1 MYWLRVAL
9 FALVAELSAIDLTSA
24 QCTANHD
31 PNTPVSTSDCPLLP
45 AAHNQLG
52 PLSAD
57 ATYARM
63 ANPSFSGNFTAGSA
77 EFNGSLI
84 VNSAMIGAQINRLS
98 DRLYVGDALRTQLG
112 NNKTCASGDWISQ
125 IIPDS
130 TCLGMLSAMSV
141 KNVPYAGVFATRTSD
156 NPSRYAFAT
165 VALGVNDEPS
175 AIWPLQTAY
184 NETRAYQ
191 ASSHT
196 LAEESDIINAT
207 IPNSSVKIISPYAMV
222 PGKPVLVN
230 KWLSNGRPD
239 FLNLALGGKVTPGD
253 TVSFNFSGGLS
264 SPQTISSTVAKG
276 DTLSSIMAR
285 LASEFNRNA
294 TLTTSGMYAA
304 AVGQYVSISNAP
316 RPSVM
321 TTTAKVSA
329 RATEVAVPAYGGNTS
344 AIIGIINNSTRQ
356 FGSGTGASFSG
367 VVFDCLSL
375 SGADCSDSGGF
386 GEALAL
392 GRKQSIDFYNPGS
405 AAGSPVAR
413 IYSNVKSGTPT
424 SMNFRFN
431 DRDAEFEYSGDGTLQ
446 ASVISRAGAT
456 DHVSIQG
463 GRQGR
468 GNEGGLA
475 MRSSNPNANMAI
487 ATKGSGSLD
496 FYGGSI
502 VAHAPVKLN
511 VVTFSR
517 LSELACDASSEGATV
532 GISDATTA
540 AFNAPITSGGG
551 ANHVIAYCNGAGW
564 RVH

>member
-1 MYWLRVAL
+1 M
-9 FALVAELSAIDLTSA
+9 
-24 QCTANHD
+24 
-31 PNTPVSTSDCPLLP
+31 
-45 AAHNQLG
+45 
-52 PLSAD
+52 
-57 ATYARM
+57 
-63 ANPSFSGNFTAGSA
+63 AGSA
-77 EFNGSLI
+77 PLNGLPP
-84 VNSAMIGAQINRLS
+84 VNSPIAVPQINRLS
-98 DRLYVGDALRTQLG
+98 DRLYVDEALRSQFG
-112 NNKTCASGDWISQ
+112 QNSTCANGDWISQ
-125 IIPDS
+125 IIPYS
-130 TCLGMLSAMSV
+130 TCLGMLAAIST

-156 NPSRYAFAT
+156 NPSYYAFAT
-165 VALGVNDEPS
+165 TALGINDAPS
-175 AIWPLQTAY
+175 AKWPLQTAY
-184 NETRAYQ
+184 NETRAYE

-207 IPNSSVKIISPYAMV
+207 IPNSRVKTISPYQMV
-222 PGKPVLVN
+222 PGTPVLVN

-239 FLNLALGGKVTPGD
+239 HLALVVNGAPKLGD
-253 TVSFNFSGGLS
+253 RVSISFSGGIL
-264 SPQTISSTVAKG
+264 SPQTVSGIVAKE
-276 DTLSSIMAR
+276 DTLSSIATR
-285 LASEFNRNA
+285 LTSEFNENQ
-294 TLTTSGMYAA
+294 TLAASGMRAA
-304 AVGQYVSISNAP
+304 AVGQFISISNAP
-316 RPSVM
+316 PPNVM
-321 TTTAKVSA
+321 TTTTKVSPGG
-329 RATEVAVPAYGGNTS
+329 TEVVLPGYGGNAS
-344 AIIGIINNSTRQ
+344 AVIGIINNSTRQ
-356 FGSGTGASFSG
+356 FGSETGASFSG
-367 VVFDCLSL
+367 IAFDCLSL
-375 SGADCSDSGGF
+375 AGADCSDSGGF

-413 IYSNVKSGTPT
+413 IYSNVKSGTAT

-456 DHVSIQG
+456 DYVSIQG

-496 FYGGSI
+496 FYGSSI
-502 VAHAPVKLN
+502 VAHAPLKLN

-517 LSELACDASSEGATV
+517 LSELSCDANTEGATV